1 MANTARDSRVP
12 MNPERRPGPSADEEA
27 YEQLKLR
34 LHHRL
39 ISDLDPSR
47 MAQMDKDTLAK
58 AVEEA
63 INVLLQASPETSL
76 INRNQRARL
85 LKELKDEILGFGP
98 LQPLLDDPTVSEIMV
113 NSAKEI
119 YVEREGVISRYDR
132 TFRDDA
138 HIMQV
143 IERIIAPLGRRLDE
157 SSPMVDARAPGGY
170 RLNAVIPPLALKGPT
185 VTVRKFFDDR
195 FGIEDL
201 VRIGTISQEAATLMR
216 LVVLGRLNLIISG
229 GTGTGKTTFLNALSA
244 FIPATERIITIENP
258 AELRLKQD
266 HVVRL
271 ETRPPSI
278 DGRNEVTQRALV
290 VNALRMRPDRI
301 IVGEVRAGEAFD
313 MLQAMNTGHDG
324 SITTVHANSP
334 RDALSRI
341 ENMVMMAGFDLPIRA
356 IREQVASA
364 VQVIIQLPP
373 RDAHNRG
380 QRDGRTNDH
389 APRCLRGPADRRER
403 RWADHLQP
411 RADRDTAYLHG
422 PPRAI
427 WLDDEHRELRAGWC
441 TIGKPVRLEPA
452 KWHSTSSR

>member
-1 MANTARDSRVP
+1 MANITRDTRAPLPV
-12 MNPERRPGPSADEEA
+12 ERRPAAAGADEEA
-27 YEQLKLR
+27 YEQLKVR

-47 MAQMDKDTLAK
+47 MAQMDKETLPK

-63 INVLLQASPETSL
+63 ITVLLQATPETSL
-76 INRNQRARL
+76 INRSQRTRL

-119 YVEREGVISRYDR
+119 YLEREGVISRYDR
-132 TFRDDA
+132 SFRDDA

-143 IERIIAPLGRRLDE
+143 VERIIAPLGRRLDE

-195 FGIEDL
+195 FGMDDL
-201 VRIGTISQEAATLMR
+201 VRIGTISQEAASLMR

-229 GTGTGKTTFLNALSA
+229 GTGTGKTTYLNALSA
-244 FIPATERIITIENP
+244 FIPASERIITIENP
-258 AELRLKQD
+258 AELRLKQE

-356 IREQVASA
+356 IREQIASA
-364 VQVIIQLPP
+364 VNVIIQLS
-373 RDAHNRG
+373 RL
-380 QRDGRTNDH
+380 RDGS
-389 APRCLRGPADRRER
+389 RRVTHITEVSGMEGQTIT
-403 RWADHLQP
+403 LQDIFVGQQTGVNEDGRIIYNLVP
-411 RADRDTAYLHG
+411 TGIRPTFMDKLAQQGLTMN
-422 PPRAI
+422 
-427 WLDDEHRELRAGWC
+427 
-441 TIGKPVRLEPA
+441 IGTFARIG
-452 KWHSTSSR
+452 R

>member
-12 MNPERRPGPSADEEA
+12 MNPERRPGPNADEEA

-119 YVEREGVISRYDR
+119 YLEREGVISRYDR

-138 HIMQV
+138 HVMQV

-170 RLNAVIPPLALKGPT
+170 RLNAVIPPLSLKGPT

-364 VQVIIQLPP
+364 VQVIIQLS
-373 RDAHNRG
+373 RL
-380 QRDGRTNDH
+380 RDGSRRVTHVTEVSGMEGQTITLQDVFVGQQTGVNEDGRIIYNLV
-389 APRCLRGPADRRER
+389 PTGIRPTFMDRLAQYGLTMNIATFARVGAR
-403 RWADHLQP
+403 
-411 RADRDTAYLHG
+411 
-422 PPRAI
+422 
-427 WLDDEHRELRAGWC
+427 
-441 TIGKPVRLEPA
+441 
-452 KWHSTSSR
+452 

>member
-119 YVEREGVISRYDR
+119 YVEREGVLSRYDR

-170 RLNAVIPPLALKGPT
+170 RLNAVIPPLSLKGPT

-324 SITTVHANSP
+324 SITTVPANSP
-334 RDALSRI
+334 RAALSRI
-341 ENMVMMAGFDLPIRA
+341 ENMVMMAGFALPIRA

-364 VQVIIQLPP
+364 VQVIIQLS
-373 RDAHNRG
+373 RL
-380 QRDGRTNDH
+380 RDGSRRVTHVTEVSGMEGQTITLQDVFVGQQTGVNEDGRIIYNLV
-389 APRCLRGPADRRER
+389 PTGIRPTFMDRLAQYGLTMNIASFARVGAR
-403 RWADHLQP
+403 
-411 RADRDTAYLHG
+411 
-422 PPRAI
+422 
-427 WLDDEHRELRAGWC
+427 
-441 TIGKPVRLEPA
+441 
-452 KWHSTSSR
+452 

>member
-119 YVEREGVISRYDR
+119 YVEREGGISRYDR

-364 VQVIIQLPP
+364 VQVIIQLS
-373 RDAHNRG
+373 RL
-380 QRDGRTNDH
+380 RDGSRRVTHVTEVSGMEGQTITLQDVFVGQQTGVNEDGRIIYNLV
-389 APRCLRGPADRRER
+389 PTGIRPTFMDRLAQYGLTMNIASFARVGAR
-403 RWADHLQP
+403 
-411 RADRDTAYLHG
+411 
-422 PPRAI
+422 
-427 WLDDEHRELRAGWC
+427 
-441 TIGKPVRLEPA
+441 
-452 KWHSTSSR
+452 

>member
-119 YVEREGVISRYDR
+119 YVEREGVLSRYDR

-364 VQVIIQLPP
+364 VQVIIQLS
-373 RDAHNRG
+373 RL
-380 QRDGRTNDH
+380 RDGSRRVTHITEVSGMEGQTITLQDVFVGQQTGVNEDGRIIYNLV
-389 APRCLRGPADRRER
+389 PTGIRPTFMDRLAQYGLTMNIASFARVGAR
-403 RWADHLQP
+403 
-411 RADRDTAYLHG
+411 
-422 PPRAI
+422 
-427 WLDDEHRELRAGWC
+427 
-441 TIGKPVRLEPA
+441 
-452 KWHSTSSR
+452 

>member
-1 MANTARDSRVP
+1 MANITRDTRAPLPV
-12 MNPERRPGPSADEEA
+12 ERRPGAGADEEA
-27 YEQLKLR
+27 YEQLKVR

-47 MAQMDKDTLAK
+47 MAQMDKETLPR

-63 INVLLQASPETSL
+63 ISVLLQATPETTL
-76 INRNQRARL
+76 INRGQRTRL

-98 LQPLLDDPTVSEIMV
+98 LQPLLDDPSVSEIMV

-119 YVEREGVISRYDR
+119 YLEREGVLSRYDR
-132 TFRDDA
+132 SFRDDA

-195 FGIEDL
+195 FGMEDL
-201 VRIGTISQEAATLMR
+201 VRIGTISQDAANLMR
-216 LVVLGRLNLIISG
+216 LIVLGRLNLIISG
-229 GTGTGKTTFLNALSA
+229 GTGTGKTTYLNALSA
-244 FIPATERIITIENP
+244 FIPASDRIITIENP

-324 SITTVHANSP
+324 SVTTVHANTP

-356 IREQVASA
+356 IREQMTSA
-364 VQVIIQLPP
+364 INVIIQLS
-373 RDAHNRG
+373 RL
-380 QRDGRTNDH
+380 RDGS
-389 APRCLRGPADRRER
+389 RRVTHITEVSGMEGQTVT
-403 RWADHLQP
+403 LQDVFVGQQTGVNEDGRIIYNLVSTGIRP
-411 RADRDTAYLHG
+411 TFMDKLAQHG
-422 PPRAI
+422 LTVNVGTFARVG
-427 WLDDEHRELRAGWC
+427 R
-441 TIGKPVRLEPA
+441 
-452 KWHSTSSR
+452 

>member
-170 RLNAVIPPLALKGPT
+170 RLNAVIPPLSLKGPT

-364 VQVIIQLPP
+364 VQVIIQLS
-373 RDAHNRG
+373 RL
-380 QRDGRTNDH
+380 RDGSRRVTHVTEVSGMEGQTITLQDVFVGQQTGVNEDGRIIYNLV
-389 APRCLRGPADRRER
+389 PTGIRPTFMDRLAQYGLTMNIASFARVGAR
-403 RWADHLQP
+403 
-411 RADRDTAYLHG
+411 
-422 PPRAI
+422 
-427 WLDDEHRELRAGWC
+427 
-441 TIGKPVRLEPA
+441 
-452 KWHSTSSR
+452 

>member
-47 MAQMDKDTLAK
+47 MAQMEKDTLAK

-119 YVEREGVISRYDR
+119 YLEREGVISRYDR

-170 RLNAVIPPLALKGPT
+170 RLNAVIPPLSLKGPT

-216 LVVLGRLNLIISG
+216 LVVVGRLNLIISG

-244 FIPATERIITIENP
+244 FIPSTERIITIENP

-290 VNALRMRPDRI
+290 VNSLRMRPDRI

-356 IREQVASA
+356 IREQMASA
-364 VQVIIQLPP
+364 VQVIVQLS
-373 RDAHNRG
+373 RL
-380 QRDGRTNDH
+380 RDGSRRVTHVTEVSGMEGQTITLQDVFVGQQTGVNEDGRIIYNLV
-389 APRCLRGPADRRER
+389 PTGIRPTFMDRL
-403 RWADHLQP
+403 AQ
-411 RADRDTAYLHG
+411 HG
-422 PPRAI
+422 LTMNIASFARVGA
-427 WLDDEHRELRAGWC
+427 R
-441 TIGKPVRLEPA
+441 
-452 KWHSTSSR
+452 

>member
-119 YVEREGVISRYDR
+119 YLEREGVISRYDR

-138 HIMQV
+138 HVMQV

-170 RLNAVIPPLALKGPT
+170 RLNAVIPPLSLKGPT

-364 VQVIIQLPP
+364 VQVIIQLS
-373 RDAHNRG
+373 RL
-380 QRDGRTNDH
+380 RDGSRRVTHITEVSGMEGQTITLQDVFVGQQTGVNEDGRIIYNLV
-389 APRCLRGPADRRER
+389 PTGIRPTFMDRLAQYGLTMNIASFARVGAR
-403 RWADHLQP
+403 
-411 RADRDTAYLHG
+411 
-422 PPRAI
+422 
-427 WLDDEHRELRAGWC
+427 
-441 TIGKPVRLEPA
+441 
-452 KWHSTSSR
+452 